1 MKNLKLSNLEKMQQK
16 EMQQVK
22 GGESLPYIHYA
33 KTSGGER
40 CWCAGTCESDGMRR
54 QEGISNSRAHSY

>member
-22 GGESLPYIHYA
+22 GGREFTIYTLRKNI
-33 KTSGGER
+33 KWR
-40 CWCAGTCESDGMRR
+40 KMLVCW
-54 QEGISNSRAHSY
+54 NL